1 MTMHEVN
8 LVQHGT
14 HVYHPSS

>member
-1 MTMHEVN
+1 MHEVN